1 MSSTDR
7 EDGYQRRAIC
17 ALNIAIFIGCHVWYH
32 LSDGRIIRVIC
43 NIPNRIGL
51 TLIST
56 WATARLVK
64 VVSDFVRRG
73 RPSGNTGLGIRSSH
87 EHHHFEFNAMVGNLL
102 TTVNQDKGQACA
114 IVVVTSI
121 EPHEAR
127 RRRETRFTI

>member
-17 ALNIAIFIGCHVWYH
+17 ALNIDIFIGCHVWYH

-51 TLIST
+51 TLFST
-56 WATARLVK
+56 WTTARLVK

-73 RPSGNTGLGIRSSH
+73 RPSGNTGLGMKSAH
-87 EHHHFEFNAMVGNLL
+87 AYHYTEFNTLVDNLA
-102 TTVNQDKGQACA
+102 TTVNQFKDGKR
-114 IVVVTSI
+114 VHRSS
-121 EPHEAR
+121 HLY
-127 RRRETRFTI
+127 